1 MMPAIQRIDHIHVYV
16 SDRDRDRAEAWCR
29 RALGFERIPELAFW
43 DADGGP
49 LTLANRER
57 TVKIA
62 LFEHGGAGNQPA
74 VALEVAA
81 DAFQAWRR
89 HLKQTLGHAPE
100 PADHAVSWSIYFSDP
115 DGNGYEITC
124 NDYAALAR
132 KLQACP

>member
-1 MMPAIQRIDHIHVYV
+1 MTPAIQRIDHIHVHV
-16 SDRDRDRAEAWCR
+16 SDREQAEAWYR
-29 RALGFERIPELAFW
+29 RVLGFERIPELAFW

-62 LFEHGGAGNQPA
+62 LFERGGAGKQPA
-74 VALEVAA
+74 VALEVEA

-89 HLKQTLGHAPE
+89 HLKQALGHAPE
-100 PADHAVSWSIYFSDP
+100 LADHAVSWSIYFADP

-124 NDYAALAR
+124 NDYAALAQR
-132 KLQACP
+132 LRACP